1 MTEYLNPLWGSFL
14 GEHKYSSFDALWD
27 RKDEWFETP
36 NKGRSKDGW
45 SGVCRI
51 EIGNRAFF
59 LKKQEN
65 FYTYSIR
72 KPLGISVAEKEF
84 KNLKLFK
91 RLNIPAMEVVYFGVR
106 KNEGKL
112 QAMVM
117 TSELKDDFSLEE
129 ATEYWESQKPD
140 FEHRRNVIAKIA
152 GLLKNTHEKNVMHYS
167 LYPKHIFVNKKFFQ
181 EKDESQKPLCR
192 FIDLEKALQVKFGRK
207 KQLRDLETLNRH
219 SNYWS
224 ISDRIYFLKCYLGRN
239 KVDSEVRKI
248 VRKIQ
253 SITKK

>member
-14 GEHKYSSFDALWD
+14 GEHKFSSFDELWN
-27 RKDEWFETP
+27 RNDEWFETP

-45 SGVCRI
+45 SGVSRI

-65 FYTYSIR
+65 FYTYSIK

-91 RLNIPAMEVVYFGVR
+91 RLNIPCMEVVYFGVR
-106 KNEGKL
+106 KDGGKL

-129 ATEYWESQKPD
+129 ATDYWLEHKPNLK
-140 FEHRRNVIAKIA
+140 HRRNVIAKLA
-152 GLLKNTHEKNVMHYS
+152 GFLRDAHEKNVMHYS
-167 LYPKHIFVNKKFFQ
+167 LYPKHIFVNKKFIQ
-181 EKDESQKPLCR
+181 EQDENQSPLCR
-192 FIDLEKALQVKFGRK
+192 FIDMEKALKVKWGRK
-207 KQLRDLETLNRH
+207 RQLRDLETLNRH
-219 SNYWS
+219 SQFWS
-224 ISDRIYFLKCYLGRN
+224 KSDRLYFLKCYLRTN
-239 KVDSEVRKI
+239 KVDLELRRI
-248 VRKIQ
+248 VRKIE